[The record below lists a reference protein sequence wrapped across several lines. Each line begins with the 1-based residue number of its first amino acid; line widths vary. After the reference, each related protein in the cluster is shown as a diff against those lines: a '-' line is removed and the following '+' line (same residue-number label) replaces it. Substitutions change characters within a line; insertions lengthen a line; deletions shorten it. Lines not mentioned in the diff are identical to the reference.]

1 LSWEK
6 ILVRCRTEKV
16 SFNEYHRFNKY
27 RCLDGYKI
35 RGCRRAGAEPAIE
48 AIAGAAADAPDAP
61 ARKSRDQAPPDLDH
75 WNMPIEHVYF
85 IEHGL
90 VSVSAKVGGDSSV
103 EVWLIGCEGMTGVPA
118 VLSDHNAPPHR
129 RVVQVGGKALRI
141 SIHDFHHAL
150 REATSLRDILLRYV
164 HLVLLQATQS
174 GACNANHLF
183 KQRLARWLLTARE
196 ALQADEIPLT
206 HLVLGRLLGVRR
218 PSVTE
223 CLSVLES
230 EEAIHSARGVIR
242 IVDSRKLESISCDC
256 HRIIRREYERVFS
269 H

>member
-1 LSWEK
+1 MNTIVLTNT
-6 ILVRCRTEKV
+6 VV
-16 SFNEYHRFNKY
+16 STVTKSE
-27 RCLDGYKI
+27 D
-35 RGCRRAGAEPAIE
+35 AGAPVRNRLLRLLPERRLMRLMPLLERVEIRPHQ
-48 AIAGAAADAPDAP
+48 I
-61 ARKSRDQAPPDLDH
+61 LHH
-75 WNMPIEHVYF
+75 WNMPMEHVYF

-90 VSVSAKVGGDSSV
+90 VSVSAKVGGGSSV

-118 VLSDHNAPPHR
+118 ILSDHNAPPHR
-129 RVVQVGGKALRI
+129 RVVHVGGKALRI
-141 SIHDFHHAL
+141 SIQDFHHAL
-150 REATSLRDILLRYV
+150 REVSSLRDTLLRYV
-164 HLVLLQATQS
+164 HVVLLQATQS

-218 PSVTE
+218 ASVTE

-256 HRIIRREYERVFS
+256 HRIIKREYERVFS